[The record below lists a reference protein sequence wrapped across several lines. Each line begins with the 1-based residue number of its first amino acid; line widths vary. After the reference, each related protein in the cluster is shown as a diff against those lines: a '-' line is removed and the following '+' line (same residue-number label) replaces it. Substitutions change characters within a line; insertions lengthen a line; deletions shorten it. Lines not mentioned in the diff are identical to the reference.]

1 MASLPREAF
10 LSHASDDKEIAER
23 LAGVLVA
30 HTVPVWYSH
39 RDILGAQQWHDEIG
53 AALHRC
59 DWFLLLLSPSS
70 VRSKW
75 VKREL
80 LYALQDDRY
89 EEHILP
95 LLYRPCD
102 ITTLSWT
109 LAQFQAVDLTGEFA
123 AGCRSLL
130 RVWNLELRSDIAY

>member
-10 LSHASDDKEIAER
+10 LSHANDDREIAER
-23 LAGVLVA
+23 LAHVLAA
-30 HTVPVWYSH
+30 HNVPVWYS
-39 RDILGAQQWHDEIG
+39 RRSIVGAQQWHDEVG
-53 AALHRC
+53 AALVRC

-89 EEHILP
+89 DGHILP
-95 LLYRPCD
+95 LLCRSCD
-102 ITTLSWT
+102 LAGLSWT
-109 LAQFQAVDLTGEFA
+109 LSQFQTVNLTDDFET
-123 AGCRSLL
+123 GCRRLL
-130 RVWNLELRSDIAY
+130 RVWGLGLRSDVTT